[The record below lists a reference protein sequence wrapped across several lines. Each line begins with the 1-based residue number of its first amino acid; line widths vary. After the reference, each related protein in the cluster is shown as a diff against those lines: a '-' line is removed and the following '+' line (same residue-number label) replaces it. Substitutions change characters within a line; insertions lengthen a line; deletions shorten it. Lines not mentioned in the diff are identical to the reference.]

1 MQETLI
7 LQAYQNSLV
16 VRKLKR
22 ALYALAGFL
31 ILSSLIAS
39 AGAQSSPISLNF
51 GIALPVP
58 IGQTR
63 IVTVTVKNIVSSTVQ
78 LIFVGL
84 RFEWSL
90 PNTFFIGNNSQKG
103 AVLTAAQQIVYNI
116 PVTVPGNVTPGTHR
130 LSAYVTYR
138 VNNKG
143 KWTGTLGGWWVADLQ
158 MAYAPTTQAP
168 TSTPT
173 PTPRP
178 SAPPPSLS
186 LETIGALAAVVVIG
200 LFLERRHISRFVSKY
215 RKTKTPTAMPE
226 SEKAKDE
233 KPEQLEKKEA
243 GEDR

>member
-1 MQETLI
+1 
-7 LQAYQNSLV
+7 
-16 VRKLKR
+16 LKR
-22 ALYALAGFL
+22 APLALVGLL

-39 AGAQSSPISLNF
+39 AWAQSFPISLNF

-90 PNTFFIGNNSQKG
+90 PNTFFIGNNSQRG
-103 AVLTAAQQIVYNI
+103 AVLAAAQQIVYNI

-130 LSAYVTYR
+130 LSAYATYR

-168 TSTPT
+168 PSTSTPT
-173 PTPRP
+173 STP
-178 SAPPPSLS
+178 SAAPPSFS
-186 LETIGALAAVVVIG
+186 LETAGALAAVVAIG
-200 LFLERRHISRFVSKY
+200 LFLERGRISRFVNKR
-215 RKTKTPTAMPE
+215 RKNKTPSAGPD
-226 SEKAKDE
+226 SEKPKDE
-233 KPEQLEKKEA
+233 KPEQEKK
-243 GEDR
+243 GEDEGLPTR